1 MICFEFPIIER
12 VRTFL
17 RLEDLY
23 QRLEYWIKQDCS
35 IMHDSALHTLFE
47 LMECAS
53 RADLKSDI
61 LQELERQRQQ
71 LEPLK
76 GNPAIDEN
84 TLYNTLFE
92 LSSAAK
98 DLLGIQSKFA
108 QHLRE
113 NEWLMLIKQRMVVP
127 GGTCQF
133 DLPSYHFWLK
143 SSTEARQADLYE
155 WSASLKPTYT
165 AVALL
170 LKILRDSGS
179 CISYVAKDSSFQQ
192 ASVGSAVQLLRITL
206 DEVLN
211 VLPEVSANKYMT
223 NIRFITASTKEV
235 HGKKAEI
242 DVPFEIMS
250 CKF

>member
-23 QRLEYWIKQDCS
+23 QRLEYWIQQDCA

-76 GNPAIDEN
+76 GNPAIDESV
-84 TLYNTLFE
+84 LDDTLFK
-92 LSSAAK
+92 LSSATTN
-98 DLLGIQSKFA
+98 LLGIQSKFA

-133 DLPSYHFWLK
+133 DLPSYHFWLQR
-143 SSTEARQADLYE
+143 SAESRRTDLYN

-165 AVALL
+165 AVVLL
-170 LKILRDSGS
+170 LKILRNSGNS
-179 CISYVAKDSSFQQ
+179 VTCVAKGSHYQQ
-192 ASVGSAVQLLRITL
+192 ASVGNLVHLLQIFL
-206 DEVLN
+206 DESLN

-223 NIRFITASTKEV
+223 NIRFIKASTQEV
-235 HGKKAEI
+235 HGKKAAI